1 MDDRNG
7 THVRSSISLKAVTS
21 RPPPP
26 FAPSLTSI
34 HLPSSDSSGRTWS
47 TSGPNPIPRA
57 KIWRS
62 SMKMEAHRKQRLGVR
77 QGDARRAGRNYKRF
91 ERPLKWRWRT
101 IRACRRRRRMGW
113 SERDPMTGRRLEG
126 MGTREEGYYR
136 GTSLLRI
143 CRGDCCGKRR
153 SSMRMMM
160 YVLKYGSYRR
170 WLNLLFPR

>member
-34 HLPSSDSSGRTWS
+34 HLPSSDSSGQTWS

-57 KIWRS
+57 KIWRL
-62 SMKMEAHRKQRLGVR
+62 SMKMAAHRKPRLGVR
-77 QGDARRAGRNYKRF
+77 QEDGRRVGKNCKRF
-91 ERPLKWRWRT
+91 ERPPKPRWT
-101 IRACRRRRRMGW
+101 VLRACRRRRRMKW
-113 SERDPMTGRRLEG
+113 FERDRMMGRRFGEMGRRGEG
-126 MGTREEGYYR
+126 CCR

-143 CRGDCCGKRR
+143 CRGDCCGKRQF
-153 SSMRMMM
+153 SMRMMM
-160 YVLKYGSYRR
+160 YVLKYGPY
-170 WLNLLFPR
+170 